1 MNIDNS
7 NSYDDIISLPHYASK
22 TRPRMDRENRAAQFS
37 PFAALTGYDAAVVET
52 ARLTDRRIEL
62 SDDKKARLDER
73 IQILLER
80 VHERP
85 KVSLT
90 YFRRDERKAGG
101 SYEIISGAIS
111 KIDEFEQLIV
121 FADGRKIPVEDI
133 YDIEGEMYRFLDDD
147 VK

>member
-1 MNIDNS
+1 MIDS
-7 NSYDDIISLPHYASK
+7 NSYEDIIGLPHHVSK

-62 SDDKKARLDER
+62 AEDKKARLDER
-73 IQILLER
+73 LQILLER

-85 KVSLT
+85 KVSVI
-90 YFRRDERKAGG
+90 YFKQDERKAGG
-101 SYEIISGAIS
+101 SYENVCGTVS

-121 FADGRKIPVEDI
+121 FADGKKIPVEDI
-133 YDIEGEMYRFLDDD
+133 YDIEGELYRFLDENNQ
-147 VK
+147 